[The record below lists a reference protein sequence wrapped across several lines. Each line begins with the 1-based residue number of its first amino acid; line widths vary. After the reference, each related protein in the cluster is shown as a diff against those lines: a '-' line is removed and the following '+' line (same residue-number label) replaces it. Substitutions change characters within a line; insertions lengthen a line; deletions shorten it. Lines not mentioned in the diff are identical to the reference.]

1 MKLCLHSVI
10 AKRRTFLWIIV
21 TCFYSSALHAASQ
34 PLLWQVQDKDSR
46 VRLYLF
52 GSLHYGDEAFYPLPD
67 AVLQAHRDSDVLA
80 VELDI
85 DALDGE
91 KVRAALKQY
100 GYYPGEKNLQTQ
112 LGEKMW
118 KTLTQVSENLGGD
131 AQQLKQF
138 KPWLAALQLTNMQLA
153 RSDYQQTLGLDKYFL
168 TASRDKKIILELES
182 LDEQMQLFNQLSDAE
197 QVEFLQVTLNEQ
209 GKAEESLKR
218 LADAWYQGDEPTLNE
233 LVFRSFRQ
241 RKLGHRL
248 YQFIFVERNK
258 QMLKTIDAYMK
269 KAQKIFLVVGI
280 GHMLGEDGLVAL
292 FQAQGY
298 QVTLVTGVTTEVNMG
313 VNAAVNT
320 GRDD

>member
-1 MKLCLHSVI
+1 M
-10 AKRRTFLWIIV
+10 F
-21 TCFYSSALHAASQ
+21 SSALHAASQ

-85 DALDGE
+85 DALDVE

-100 GYYPGEKNLQTQ
+100 GYYPSEKNLQTQ
-112 LGEKMW
+112 VGEQMW

-131 AQQLKQF
+131 AQQLKPF
-138 KPWLAALQLTNMQLA
+138 RPWLAAMQLTNMQLS
-153 RSDYQQTLGLDKYFL
+153 RSDYQQALGLDKYFL

-197 QVEFLQVTLNEQ
+197 QIEFLQVTLKEQ
-209 GKAEESLKR
+209 ATAEESLKK
-218 LADAWYQGDEPTLNE
+218 LANAWYRGDEHTLNE
-233 LVFRSFRQ
+233 LVFSAFRE
-241 RKLGHRL
+241 RKLGQKL
-248 YQFIFVERNK
+248 YQFIFVKRNK
-258 QMLKTIDAYMK
+258 QMLQVIDTYIEK
-269 KAQKIFLVVGI
+269 SQKIFLVVGV

-292 FQAQGY
+292 FEARGY
-298 QVTLVTGVTTEVNMG
+298 RVTQVSTGQ
-313 VNAAVNT
+313 
-320 GRDD
+320 DD

>member
-1 MKLCLHSVI
+1 
-10 AKRRTFLWIIV
+10 
-21 TCFYSSALHAASQ
+21 
-34 PLLWQVQDKDSR
+34 
-46 VRLYLF
+46 
-52 GSLHYGDEAFYPLPD
+52 
-67 AVLQAHRDSDVLA
+67 
-80 VELDI
+80 
-85 DALDGE
+85 
-91 KVRAALKQY
+91 
-100 GYYPGEKNLQTQ
+100 
-112 LGEKMW
+112 MW

-138 KPWLAALQLTNMQLA
+138 RPWLAAMQLTNMQLS
-153 RSDYQQTLGLDKYFL
+153 RSDYQQALGLDKYFL
-168 TASRDKKIILELES
+168 TASRGKKIILELES

-197 QVEFLQVTLNEQ
+197 QIEFLQVTLNEQ

-233 LVFRSFRQ
+233 LVFSSFRQ

-258 QMLKTIDAYMK
+258 QMLKTINAYMK
-269 KAQKIFLVVGI
+269 KAQKIFLVVGV

-298 QVTLVTGVTTEVNMG
+298 QVTLVTGVNTEVNMG